1 MRKLL
6 EERDRRAKG
15 TEVLASHTH
24 THTEDFTLY
33 DGLLHSSYLHGYLSA
48 FNPEDGVCA

>member
-24 THTEDFTLY
+24 TPKTLLY
-33 DGLLHSSYLHGYLSA
+33 TMDYYIPA
-48 FNPEDGVCA
+48 TYMDI